1 MRPLRKAILAGAAA
15 IVLVGAGLAAAE
27 IKNTHVLDVCLPDGS
42 LAHIRY
48 VGDRPPTVSFA
59 PAPPALS
66 IFSPAS
72 DPFGP
77 ASPFATLEQISQAMD
92 RQAEAML
99 REVSARPGLFTGP
112 DMMQVDVERLPPGAR
127 GFSMVS
133 TMSGNG
139 VCTRSV
145 EYRSLGDGKPPQ
157 VVTRTSG
164 ACTADEKHPAPS
176 VTSGS
181 AAVASLPDHA
191 RRQPNDASGAPFTR
205 AAARGPSEK
214 GDHGRNDDAT
224 GDDRTDLWPAGR
236 PRALQPQDRPRTW
249 RSSCRWLSKPG

>member
-15 IVLVGAGLAAAE
+15 IALVGVAGLAVAE
-27 IKNTHVLDVCLPDGS
+27 IKNAHVLDVRLPDGS

-48 VGDRPPTVSFA
+48 VGDTPPTVSFT
-59 PAPPALS
+59 PAPPAFS

-77 ASPFATLEQISQAMD
+77 GSPFAALEQISQTMD
-92 RQAEAML
+92 RQAAAML
-99 REVSARPGLFTGP
+99 REASAQSRLAFTGP
-112 DMMQVDVERLPPGAR
+112 DLTQVDVGKLPPGAQ

-139 VCTRSV
+139 VCTRTV

-164 ACTADEKHPAPS
+164 ACTANEKHPAPS
-176 VTSGS
+176 ATSGS
-181 AAVASLPDHA
+181 TAVASPPQHA
-191 RRQPNDASGAPFTR
+191 GRQPI
-205 AAARGPSEK
+205 
-214 GDHGRNDDAT
+214 
-224 GDDRTDLWPAGR
+224 
-236 PRALQPQDRPRTW
+236 
-249 RSSCRWLSKPG
+249 

>member
-15 IVLVGAGLAAAE
+15 IAPVGVAGLAVAE
-27 IKNTHVLDVCLPDGS
+27 IKNARVLDVRLPDGS

-48 VGDRPPTVSFA
+48 VGDTPPTVSFA

-66 IFSPAS
+66 ILSPAY

-77 ASPFATLEQISQAMD
+77 GSPFAALERISQAMD

-99 REVSARPGLFTGP
+99 REASARPGLFTGP
-112 DMMQVDVERLPPGAR
+112 DLMQVDVGKLPPGAEA
-127 GFSMVS
+127 FSMVS

-145 EYRSLGDGKPPQ
+145 EYRPLGDGKPPQ

-164 ACTADEKHPAPS
+164 TCTAGEKRPAPS

-181 AAVASLPDHA
+181 TAVASPPDHA
-191 RRQPNDASGAPFTR
+191 GRQPI
-205 AAARGPSEK
+205 
-214 GDHGRNDDAT
+214 
-224 GDDRTDLWPAGR
+224 
-236 PRALQPQDRPRTW
+236 
-249 RSSCRWLSKPG
+249 

>member
-15 IVLVGAGLAAAE
+15 IALVGVAGLAVAE
-27 IKNTHVLDVCLPDGS
+27 IKNAHVLDVRLPDGS

-48 VGDRPPTVSFA
+48 VGDTPPTVSFA
-59 PAPPALS
+59 PAPPAFS

-77 ASPFATLEQISQAMD
+77 GSPFAALEQISQAMD
-92 RQAEAML
+92 REAEAML
-99 REVSARPGLFTGP
+99 REASARPGLFTGP
-112 DMMQVDVERLPPGAR
+112 DLMQVDVGKLPPGAR

-164 ACTADEKHPAPS
+164 ACTAEEKHPAPS
-176 VTSGS
+176 MTAS
-181 AAVASLPDHA
+181 APDHA
-191 RRQPNDASGAPFTR
+191 GRQPI
-205 AAARGPSEK
+205 
-214 GDHGRNDDAT
+214 
-224 GDDRTDLWPAGR
+224 
-236 PRALQPQDRPRTW
+236 
-249 RSSCRWLSKPG
+249 

>member
-15 IVLVGAGLAAAE
+15 TALVGVAGLAVAE
-27 IKNTHVLDVCLPDGS
+27 LKNAHMLDVRLSDGC

-48 VGDRPPTVSFA
+48 VGDTPPTVSFV

-66 IFSPAS
+66 ILPPAS

-77 ASPFATLEQISQAMD
+77 GSTFAALERISQAMD

-99 REVSARPGLFTGP
+99 GEASAQSGLAFAGP
-112 DMMQVDVERLPPGAR
+112 DLMQVDIGKLSPGAQ

-145 EYRSLGDGKPPQ
+145 EYRSAIDGRPPQ

-164 ACTADEKHPAPS
+164 ACTADEKRPALS
-176 VTSGS
+176 VTSG
-181 AAVASLPDHA
+181 AIAEAPRPEHAS
-191 RRQPNDASGAPFTR
+191 RQPI
-205 AAARGPSEK
+205 
-214 GDHGRNDDAT
+214 
-224 GDDRTDLWPAGR
+224 
-236 PRALQPQDRPRTW
+236 
-249 RSSCRWLSKPG
+249 